1 MMKKVSPKDVE
12 NRTDE
17 VVIDVR
23 EAEEVAE
30 GRVPGS
36 LHIPLGELDQH
47 LDELDRTKR
56 YMMVCRSGGRSG
68 KATEYLESQGF
79 DASNME
85 GGMLDW
91 TGQTEK

>member
-1 MMKKVSPKDVE
+1 MKKVSPKDVE